1 MLKEKTGKKITKKD
15 SKEIITIKRI
25 RIKFEK
31 KKGWI
36 ILNWR
41 AKLKRKINSI
51 KELKDK
57 TTKKMMTK
65 FKKKIAN

>member
-31 KKGWI
+31 KKKG
-36 ILNWR
+36 
-41 AKLKRKINSI
+41 
-51 KELKDK
+51 
-57 TTKKMMTK
+57 
-65 FKKKIAN
+65 